1 MAAAIGSVHEF
12 SAHVGT
18 PPQLPRPVVEQFTRP
33 GIAGTG
39 VKVHA
44 TMAPEFTLQLVA
56 HGAESGR
63 VAEAAA
69 YRSTVGTVQR
79 LRLGGVDYDASGW
92 RFLVLGVEVIES
104 QAIVAFHGRNF
115 SGAAVSYT
123 PAGRIVSAW
132 RLQAVPYP

>member
-1 MAAAIGSVHEF
+1 MAAKIGTLHEF
-12 SAHVGT
+12 TAHVGA

-44 TMAPEFTLQLVA
+44 TMAPEFTVQLVA

-69 YRSTVGTVQR
+69 YRSMVGTVQQ
-79 LRLGGVDYDASGW
+79 LQLGGVNYDAAGW
-92 RFLVLGVEVIES
+92 RFLVLGVEIIES
-104 QAIVAFHGRNF
+104 QAIVAFYGRTF
-115 SGAAVSYT
+115 SGSAVSYS

>member
-12 SAHVGT
+12 TAHVGT

-39 VKVHA
+39 AKVHA
-44 TMAPEFTLQLVA
+44 TMAPEFSLQLIA

-69 YRSTVGTVQR
+69 YRLMVGTVQR
-79 LRLGGVDYDASGW
+79 LRLGGVDYDTAGW
-92 RFLVLGVEVIES
+92 RFLVLGVEIIES

-115 SGAAVSYT
+115 AGSAISHT
-123 PAGRIVSAW
+123 PAGRIVSVW